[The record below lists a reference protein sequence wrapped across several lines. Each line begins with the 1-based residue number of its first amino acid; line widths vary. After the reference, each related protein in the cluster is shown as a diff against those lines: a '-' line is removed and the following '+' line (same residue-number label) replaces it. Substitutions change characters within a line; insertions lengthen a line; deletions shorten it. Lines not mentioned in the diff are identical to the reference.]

1 MNGVYTKMMG
11 QHKKN
16 TIIMKAHLK
25 NSITLFLFLL
35 SLYSCKKE
43 EPQINYKLKNFKSI
57 LLHFDELDYG
67 YYPSISPI
75 VINYN
80 SQFSNKIS
88 LQYNNL
94 NQITNTLGGLS
105 VTAASTNINTV
116 CLSND
121 VVDKIQYSENYVTTE
136 IEYPYKTYTDT
147 TKYLLKNG
155 KLVER
160 IVIKNNPY
168 YMLDYTYQYNGD
180 KIIETLNGVLQTSI
194 IYFSN
199 NNATKFE
206 CFIYNSSKEITYKTE
221 IIFSDYDQSIN
232 LLKGFYYIH
241 GAFYNAFS
249 TNNYKKRQV
258 NTYSCSN
265 NQYTQI
271 SSSIVSINYTVNSNN
286 IPDLFEYE
294 IY

>member
-1 MNGVYTKMMG
+1 
-11 QHKKN
+11 
-16 TIIMKAHLK
+16 MKAHLK
-25 NSITLFLFLL
+25 NSITLLIFLI

-43 EPQINYKLKNFKSI
+43 EPQVNYRLKNFKSI

-67 YYPSISPI
+67 YYPSITPI

-80 SQFSNKIS
+80 SQFSNKIT
-88 LQYNNL
+88 LQYNDL

-116 CLSND
+116 CLFNE
-121 VVDKIQYSENYVTTE
+121 VVDKIQYSENYIMAE
-136 IEYPYKTYTDT
+136 NEYPYKIYSDT

-155 KLVER
+155 KLIEKI
-160 IVIKNNPY
+160 IVKNNPY
-168 YMLDYTYQYNGD
+168 YILDYTYQYYGD
-180 KIIETLNGVLQTSI
+180 RVIETLNGILQTSI
-194 IYFSN
+194 IYFNN

-206 CFIYNSSKEITYKTE
+206 SFKYNSSKEITYKTE
-221 IIFSDYDQSIN
+221 IIFSDFDQSIN

-241 GAFYNAFS
+241 GAIYNAFS
-249 TNNYKKRQV
+249 TNNYQKRQI

-271 SSSIVSINYTVNSNN
+271 SSSIVSIDYTVDSNN

-294 IY
+294 TY